1 MRAIFIA
8 VLLSIVILD
17 AQTPPPKIYGLGGET
32 CANWL
37 AVPVGQGPDAQ
48 MKAALQRMA
57 ALAWTTGYVTGA
69 AAVLAPRG
77 VRLSETTGQDIETWL
92 STHCKANP
100 SDTLEAA
107 AAALV
112 STLTP

>member
-1 MRAIFIA
+1 MRRIWIVA
-8 VLLSIVILD
+8 LLSAVSLH
-17 AQTPPPKIYGLGGET
+17 AQAPPPKVYGLGGQT
-32 CANWL
+32 CADWL
-37 AVPVGQGPDAQ
+37 ETPVGQGPDAQ
-48 MKAALQRMA
+48 VKAAFQRTA
-57 ALAWTTGYVTGA
+57 ALAWATGYVTGA

-77 VRLSETTGQDIETWL
+77 VRLSDTTGQDIETWL

-100 SDTLEAA
+100 SETLDAA